1 MLFSWSLLL
10 KLHSSGIANSS
21 IVIVPL
27 LRDRSHIIWIALPV
41 LAYADSVFFS
51 AICEKIPR
59 EEGAGASGWRFM
71 SVEISVIV
79 PILNEEESIPV
90 MRERVVAEVA
100 PLGKPFEIIFVDD
113 GSTDRSFE
121 ILSELAAQD
130 PRVVVLKFRRNAG
143 QTAAMT
149 AGIEYARGR
158 LLVTMDGDLQNDPA
172 DIPMMLAKID
182 EGYDL
187 VIGWRMN
194 RQDKW
199 LSRKLPS
206 MIANRLIGKVTGL
219 PVRDNGCSL
228 KVYRAETIKRVP
240 LYSDMHRFIPAM
252 TTTLG
257 ARIAEVGVRHHARQF
272 GVSKYG
278 LSRIFK
284 VILDLIAIKTL
295 LLFARR
301 PLTRFAGLAALSA
314 AVGLAVWIAGA
325 TGADAGAV
333 TVPAAVAML
342 FGSLSVFLIMLGA
355 VATLV
360 HRRSGQAEMEWLF
373 DDG

>member
-1 MLFSWSLLL
+1 
-10 KLHSSGIANSS
+10 
-21 IVIVPL
+21 
-27 LRDRSHIIWIALPV
+27 
-41 LAYADSVFFS
+41 
-51 AICEKIPR
+51 
-59 EEGAGASGWRFM
+59 
-71 SVEISVIV
+71 
-79 PILNEEESIPV
+79 
-90 MRERVVAEVA
+90 
-100 PLGKPFEIIFVDD
+100 
-113 GSTDRSFE
+113 
-121 ILSELAAQD
+121 
-130 PRVVVLKFRRNAG
+130 
-143 QTAAMT
+143 
-149 AGIEYARGR
+149 
-158 LLVTMDGDLQNDPA
+158 GDLQNDPA

-206 MIANRLIGKVTGL
+206 MIANRIIGKVTGL

-228 KVYRAETIKRVP
+228 KVYRAATIKRVP

-272 GVSKYG
+272 GASKYG

-301 PLTRFAGLAALSA
+301 PMARFMGLGAAMA
-314 AVGLAVWIAGA
+314 AVTLIAAVAAA
-325 TGADAGAV
+325 TGAPGGV
-333 TVPAAVAML
+333 VVPTAIALL
-342 FGSLSVFLIMLGA
+342 FGSFSLFLIMLGA

-360 HRRSGQAEMEWLF
+360 HRRAGDAQMEWLS
-373 DDG
+373 DED

>member
-1 MLFSWSLLL
+1 M
-10 KLHSSGIANSS
+10 
-21 IVIVPL
+21 
-27 LRDRSHIIWIALPV
+27 
-41 LAYADSVFFS
+41 
-51 AICEKIPR
+51 AID
-59 EEGAGASGWRFM
+59 
-71 SVEISVIV
+71 ISVIV
-79 PILNEEESIPV
+79 PIFNEEESIPA
-90 MRERVVAEVA
+90 MRERIVSALEPLNRVFEV
-100 PLGKPFEIIFVDD
+100 IFVDD
-113 GSTDRSFE
+113 GSTDSSFE
-121 ILSELAAQD
+121 ILSSLAED
-130 PRVVVLKFRRNAG
+130 DKRIVVLKFRRNAG

-158 LLVTMDGDLQNDPA
+158 LLATMDGDLQNDPA
-172 DIPMMLAKID
+172 DLPMMLAKID

-206 MIANRLIGKVTGL
+206 MIANWIIGKVTGL

-252 TTTLG
+252 CTTLG

-301 PLTRFAGLAALSA
+301 PLARFIGLSAIMALMAIGSVLTAALGFSA
-314 AVGLAVWIAGA
+314 SESGSVVIPTTIAA
-325 TGADAGAV
+325 
-333 TVPAAVAML
+333 L
-342 FGSLSVFLIMLGA
+342 FGSFAIFLILLGA
-355 VATLV
+355 VAGV
-360 HRRSGQAEMEWLF
+360 SHRRSAATKMDWLTN
-373 DDG
+373 D

>member
-1 MLFSWSLLL
+1 
-10 KLHSSGIANSS
+10 
-21 IVIVPL
+21 
-27 LRDRSHIIWIALPV
+27 
-41 LAYADSVFFS
+41 
-51 AICEKIPR
+51 
-59 EEGAGASGWRFM
+59 M
-71 SVEISVIV
+71 SVEVSVIV
-79 PILNEEESIPV
+79 PILNEEESIPL
-90 MRERVVAEVA
+90 MRERLIDALE
-100 PLGKPFEIIFVDD
+100 PLGQSFEMIFVDD

-121 ILSELAAQD
+121 ILSELAAAD

-172 DIPMMLAKID
+172 DIPMMLAKVD

-206 MIANRLIGKVTGL
+206 MIANRIIGKVTGL

-228 KVYRAETIKRVP
+228 KVYRAATIKRVP

-272 GVSKYG
+272 GASKYG

-301 PLTRFAGLAALSA
+301 PRARFLGIGAAMA
-314 AVGLAVWIAGA
+314 AVTPIAPVAAA
-325 TGADAGAV
+325 TGAPG
-333 TVPAAVAML
+333 
-342 FGSLSVFLIMLGA
+342 
-355 VATLV
+355 
-360 HRRSGQAEMEWLF
+360 
-373 DDG
+373 DGRNEGDG

>member
-1 MLFSWSLLL
+1 M
-10 KLHSSGIANSS
+10 
-21 IVIVPL
+21 VIEV
-27 LRDRSHIIWIALPV
+27 
-41 LAYADSVFFS
+41 
-51 AICEKIPR
+51 
-59 EEGAGASGWRFM
+59 
-71 SVEISVIV
+71 SVIV
-79 PILNEEESIPV
+79 PIYNEEESIPL
-90 MRERVVAEVA
+90 MLEKIIEALE
-100 PLGKPFEIIFVDD
+100 PMGKTFEMVFADD
-113 GSTDRSFE
+113 GSTDRSFD
-121 ILSELAAQD
+121 ILAELATKD
-130 PRVVVLKFRRNAG
+130 PRIVVLKFRQNAG

-172 DIPMMLAKID
+172 DIPMMLGKID

-206 MIANRLIGKVTGL
+206 MIANKLIGKVTGL

-228 KVYRAETIKRVP
+228 KVYRATMIKRVP

-252 TTTLG
+252 CTPLG

-278 LSRIFK
+278 LNRIFK
-284 VILDLIAIKTL
+284 VMLDLIAVKTI

-301 PLTRFAGLAALSA
+301 PLSRFLGFGAIAAALAGLWTWAAA
-314 AVGLAVWIAGA
+314 AGYSGTSNSVMVH
-325 TGADAGAV
+325 T
-333 TVPAAVAML
+333 AVAML
-342 FGSLSVFLIMLGA
+342 FGSLAVFLVLLGF
-355 VATLV
+355 VANLIY
-360 HRRSGQAEMEWLF
+360 RRVGVDMPDWLT
-373 DDG
+373 GEKGAGS